1 MIRDTSKGMPQA
13 RARRPRR
20 GAPEDTR
27 ARLIEA
33 ALKTFNDVGYHG
45 TDSNRLARAA
55 GYAPGTFYRH
65 FPDKKAIF
73 LAAYAARVDREW
85 TQIDERIQRAATDAA
100 LARAVVGFVV
110 AHHKKWRGLRA
121 GLRSLAVVDRDARA
135 FLAAQRR
142 AQLGRIEAGG
152 GGGGPPPPPPPGPPP
167 PLPPPPRGGGGAAP
181 GGVAGVRPPPAPPG
195 RRAPGGPA
203 WG

>member
-1 MIRDTSKGMPQA
+1 MAQA

-20 GAPEDTR
+20 GAPQETR

-33 ALKTFNDVGYHG
+33 ALQLFNDVGYHG

-85 TQIDERIQRAATDAA
+85 TQIDERIARAATGTA
-100 LARAVVGFVV
+100 LAHAVVGFLV

-121 GLRSLAVVDRDARA
+121 SLRSLAVTDPDARA
-135 FLAAQRR
+135 FLASQRR
-142 AQLGRIEAGG
+142 AQLGRIEAVRRARG
-152 GGGGPPPPPPPGPPP
+152 
-167 PLPPPPRGGGGAAP
+167 LPPRPTEDSALVLLVLERLSDAIAEGEFADLGVSERAA
-181 GGVAGVRPPPAPPG
+181 VRALE
-195 RRAPGGPA
+195 RFLTNALR
-203 WG
+203 

>member
-1 MIRDTSKGMPQA
+1 MPQA

-142 AQLGRIEAGG
+142 AQLGRIEAVRRARG
-152 GGGGPPPPPPPGPPP
+152 
-167 PLPPPPRGGGGAAP
+167 LPPRATEDHALLLLVLERVADAIAEGEFADLGLSERAA
-181 GGVAGVRPPPAPPG
+181 VRALERFLMG
-195 RRAPGGPA
+195 ELR
-203 WG
+203 